1 MPAANNTRGKP
12 PRTLGTMSKSGL
24 ICCET
29 VQKSHTTS
37 ANANGSAAD
46 TSANATAS
54 EMGANDGNIAGAF
67 AKCQGPCSCTL

>member
-12 PRTLGTMSKSGL
+12 PKILGTMSKSGL

-37 ANANGSAAD
+37 ANANGGAAD

-54 EMGANDGNIAGAF
+54 EMGATAGNIAGAF
-67 AKCQGPCSCTL
+67 AKRKGPCSCTS

>member
-12 PRTLGTMSKSGL
+12 PRTLGAMSKSEL

-46 TSANATAS
+46 TRANATAS
-54 EMGANDGNIAGAF
+54 EMGATANNIAGAF
-67 AKCQGPCSCTL
+67 AKCHDPCSCTL